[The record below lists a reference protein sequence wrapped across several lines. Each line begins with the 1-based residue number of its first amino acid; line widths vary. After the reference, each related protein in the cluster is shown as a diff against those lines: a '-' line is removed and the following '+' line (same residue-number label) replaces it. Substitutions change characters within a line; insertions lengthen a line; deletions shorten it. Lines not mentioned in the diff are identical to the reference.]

1 MILKLTWR
9 NLWRNKRRTFITM
22 ASVTFA
28 LVLAVAM
35 QSFQRGIFDNL
46 VKNIVSFYYGYIQLH
61 NKGYWD
67 ERIIDN
73 GFIPDD
79 SLLLRLQKIKGVTK
93 VAPRLET
100 FVLAS
105 AGNTTKGAMLVGTDP
120 KRENDFS
127 QLQAKLV
134 SGEYFSSNE
143 ESAILGEGLSE
154 RLTIKTGDTIVILS
168 QGYQGTLAAGKYRV
182 KGIARFGS
190 PDLNNRIIYLP
201 LAATQAFLNAEGL
214 LTSLSFG
221 IEQPE
226 KMIPIKEQIDLM
238 AGMSYEVM
246 TWKELMPE
254 IANHIRADGS
264 SFYIFT
270 GILYLIIGFGIF
282 GTILMMATE
291 RRYEFGM
298 LIAIGMPKLRLGI
311 TVLIETIWITITG
324 VLAGV
329 LISWPVVSWFSKNP
343 IRISGK
349 MADVYERFGFEALF
363 PASVHLPIFIM
374 QSLTVLII
382 AFLLGLYPVWYVY
395 KLHPVT
401 AMKK

>member
-28 LVLAVAM
+28 VVLAVAM

-73 GFIPDD
+73 GFISDD

-134 SGEYFSSNE
+134 SGEYFNSNE

-154 RLTIKTGDTIVILS
+154 RLNIKT
-168 QGYQGTLAAGKYRV
+168 
-182 KGIARFGS
+182 
-190 PDLNNRIIYLP
+190 
-201 LAATQAFLNAEGL
+201 
-214 LTSLSFG
+214 
-221 IEQPE
+221 
-226 KMIPIKEQIDLM
+226 
-238 AGMSYEVM
+238 
-246 TWKELMPE
+246 
-254 IANHIRADGS
+254 
-264 SFYIFT
+264 
-270 GILYLIIGFGIF
+270 
-282 GTILMMATE
+282 
-291 RRYEFGM
+291 
-298 LIAIGMPKLRLGI
+298 
-311 TVLIETIWITITG
+311 
-324 VLAGV
+324 
-329 LISWPVVSWFSKNP
+329 
-343 IRISGK
+343 
-349 MADVYERFGFEALF
+349 
-363 PASVHLPIFIM
+363 
-374 QSLTVLII
+374 
-382 AFLLGLYPVWYVY
+382 
-395 KLHPVT
+395 
-401 AMKK
+401 